1 MSSTEKNIISW
12 EKSKENSIY
21 VFFIS
26 VFVLMLIWI
35 LEIALKNLVFNFHSI
50 ALIHNSVFIWLIDM
64 FPFVLSYIFYKI
76 TKTQSDQI
84 SKYEEELESQNH
96 IFRKYSEAAERLGSG
111 DYSTPIKPLN
121 KDDHLG
127 LSLKYLMGYLKASKR
142 KEGDQTWIS
151 EGKELI
157 SRILRLY
164 NTFDELAYNVLKG
177 ITDYNQFEQGAFYV
191 YREEGETL
199 NCISTFAYNR
209 KKYIDQE
216 FKLGQ
221 GLVGQCAYE
230 QDFVYRTEIPE
241 EYITITSGIIGD
253 QKPRSIVLIPLIT
266 DGKLQ
271 GVLEFASIK
280 EKIPKI
286 SIQFLLELGEIIA
299 RTVHNLNLNLQ
310 TEMLLEESRDLTE
323 ELKKNESNLHE
334 NADLMKKTQ
343 LELQNSNA
351 QLETKVIEAE
361 NAQRKLHWLLEN
373 ASEIISIYNDKLQMT
388 YVSPSVTKILG
399 YSPEEMMLGKD
410 FERLTRD
417 GANSLRKLIEES
429 LENEADDKKITNSY
443 VTKEG
448 ETIFLE
454 SSARNFLTD
463 ASIQG
468 IIINT
473 IDITERIRAEKEER
487 LKTRMQ
493 SLSENSLDLII
504 RLSTIGQFHYLNP
517 VVEDYIGI
525 PSEKIL
531 NKNLSEIDFPEI
543 LKEYFESSLLELK
556 SLAQKTNAEIGIPV
570 RMGEKLTERIISF
583 DAIPEMTQD
592 QLETVLFVGHDITEA
607 KRIEKEIQ
615 IKNKN
620 IEDSINYAE
629 KIQKALLPEI
639 DHIKDNLPRSF
650 VYYKPKDVVSGDF
663 PWFMPLGNEYL
674 IAAADCTGHGVPG
687 ALLSF
692 IAFFLLKDVAL
703 QNRNSNAG
711 EICDKLHDNFRK
723 TLKQNTSYSDT
734 RDGLDIAFCKI
745 NLEKMELEY
754 AGAHRPLFHLSGG
767 ELTEYKGNRKAI
779 GGIELLKK
787 IDEKFENHK
796 VKLKKGD
803 KIFFFTDGL
812 TDQLGGPYGR
822 KFSPKRVRDLILQYP
837 GYTMQQFHDLFEE
850 EFNQWRKGFKQLDDV
865 LVIGIEF

>member
-1 MSSTEKNIISW
+1 MNNTEIHNNSKESP
-12 EKSKENSIY
+12 KENSIY
-21 VFFIS
+21 ILFIS
-26 VFVLMLIWI
+26 AFVLILIWV
-35 LEIALKNLVFNFHSI
+35 LEIALKNLAFNFQSI
-50 ALIHNSVFIWLIDM
+50 ALIHKSVFTWVIDAL
-64 FPFVLSYIFYKI
+64 PFILSYIFYRI
-76 TKTQSDQI
+76 TKSKKSII
-84 SKYEEELESQNH
+84 SQFENELKIKNNL
-96 IFRKYSEAAERLGSG
+96 IKKYSEDAERLGSG
-111 DYSTPIKPLN
+111 DYSTPIKPTN
-121 KDDHLG
+121 NEDHLG
-127 LSLKYLMGYLKASKR
+127 NSLKYLMGFLRASKR

-151 EGKELI
+151 DGKELM

-164 NTFDELAYNVLKG
+164 NTLDELAYHVLKN
-177 ITDYNQFEQGAFYV
+177 ITEYIHIEQGAFYV
-191 YREEGETL
+191 YKEESEIL
-199 NCISTFAYNR
+199 SCISTFAYNR
-209 KKYIDQE
+209 KKYINQE

-241 EYITITSGIIGD
+241 DYITITSGIIGD
-253 QKPRSIVLIPLIT
+253 QKPRSILLIPLIT

-271 GVLEFASIK
+271 GVLEFASVK
-280 EKIPKI
+280 EKIPKL
-286 SIQFLLELGEIIA
+286 SIQFLLELGEVIA
-299 RTVHNLNLNLQ
+299 RTVYNLGLNLK
-310 TEMLLEESRDLTE
+310 TELLLEESRELTG

-334 NADLMKKTQ
+334 NAALMKETQ
-343 LELQNSNA
+343 LELQSSNE
-351 QLETKVIEAE
+351 QLETKVKEAE
-361 NAQRKLHWLLEN
+361 NAQDKLHWLLEN
-373 ASEIISIYNDKLQMT
+373 ASEIISIYDKNLQMT

-429 LENEADDKKITNSY
+429 LEDNADDKKITNSY

-454 SSARNFLTD
+454 STARNFLND
-463 ASIQG
+463 SSIQG

-493 SLSENSLDLII
+493 SLSENSLDLILRI
-504 RLSTIGQFHYLNP
+504 STNGQFHYLNP

-531 NKNLSEIDFPEI
+531 NKNLSEITFPEI
-543 LKEYFESSLLELK
+543 LKEYFEDSLIDLK
-556 SLAQKTNAEIGIPV
+556 SIANKTNTEIAIPV
-570 RMGEKLTERIISF
+570 KMGEKLTERIISF
-583 DAIPEMTQD
+583 DAIPELTQD
-592 QLETVLFVGHDITEA
+592 ELETVLFVGHDITEA
-607 KRIEKEIQ
+607 KRIEKEIK

-639 DHIKDNLPRSF
+639 DHIREFFPRSF

-663 PWFMPLGNEYL
+663 PWFLPLGNEYL
-674 IAAADCTGHGVPG
+674 IAAIDCTGHGVPG

-703 QNRNSNAG
+703 HNQNSSAG
-711 EICDKLHDNFRK
+711 EICDNLHDNFRK
-723 TLKQNTSYSDT
+723 TLKQNTNYSDT
-734 RDGLDIAFCKI
+734 RDGLDIALCKI
-745 NLEKMELEY
+745 NLEKNELEY
-754 AGAHRPLFHLSGG
+754 AGAHRPLFLLSGG

-787 IDEKFENHK
+787 IDEKFINHK
-796 VKLKKGD
+796 IKLKKGD

-822 KFSPKRVRDLILQYP
+822 KFSPKRVRDLILEYP
-837 GYTMQQFHDLFEE
+837 GHTMQQFHDMFEE
-850 EFNQWRKGFKQLDDV
+850 EFNQWQKGFKQLDDV